1 MRGSAGGKI
10 PAGTAEERNNIMKEK
25 KKCGR
30 KLSAAAVIVLLV
42 TALLMLCSACSE
54 EGSGSFGSAGSASEK
69 DSVSGAEWPDMKPI
83 GSMEL
88 LYAEEFSV
96 DYYENGCRLVE
107 IADDGGRFLVVPQG
121 TEVPSGLDGDISV
134 IEGTADHIYLSA
146 SAVMDH
152 FCKLGAIDAIKL
164 TSTKQENWYIDEA
177 RTAMED
183 GRIQFA
189 GKYNAPDYELIL
201 DSGCRL
207 AIESTMI
214 FHAPEVEEQ
223 LEERGIPVL
232 VDRSSYESHPLG
244 RSEWIKL
251 YGVLTGREAEA
262 EAVFQEQ
269 ADKLK
274 EVTDAVG
281 KSRTDGGAAQED
293 GSTVAFFYITSSGSV
308 NIRKADDYVSK
319 MIELAGGTYVFE
331 NLADDGTATS
341 TETIQMEDFY
351 AAAKD
356 ADYLIYNSTVDGEL
370 ENLDELLAKSSL
382 LENFAAVKSGNV
394 YCTGKNMY
402 QETVETGTMI
412 LDIYRM
418 LNGDEDGMRFLYRL
432 KGSV

>member
-1 MRGSAGGKI
+1 
-10 PAGTAEERNNIMKEK
+10 MKENK
-25 KKCGR
+25 KYGR
-30 KLSAAAVIVLLV
+30 KVSAAALILLLV
-42 TALLMLCSACSE
+42 TALLLLCSACSE
-54 EGSGSFGSAGSASEK
+54 ETAGSSGSGGSADAAEK
-69 DSVSGAEWPDMKPI
+69 ESGTGVNSGVRWSDMKPS

-107 IADDGGRFLVVPQG
+107 IAEDGGRFLVVPEG
-121 TEVPSGLDGDISV
+121 TEVPSGLDDDIAV
-134 IEGTADHIYLSA
+134 IEGAADHIYLSA

-152 FCKLGAIDAIKL
+152 FCRLGAVDAIKL
-164 TSTKQENWYIDEA
+164 TSTKEEDWYIDEA
-177 RTAMED
+177 KTAMKD
-183 GRIQFA
+183 GRIQYA

-201 DSGCRL
+201 DTGCRL

-214 FHAPEVEEQ
+214 FHAPEVREQ

-232 VDRSSYESHPLG
+232 VDRSSYENHPLG

-262 EAVFQEQ
+262 DAVFQEQ
-269 ADKLK
+269 ADKLE
-274 EVTDAVG
+274 EVTAAVDE
-281 KSRTDGGAAQED
+281 SRTDSNAEQNDGNAAQD
-293 GSTVAFFYITSSGSV
+293 SGNTVAFFYITSSGSV

-331 NLADDGTATS
+331 DLADDGTATS

-356 ADYLIYNSTVDGEL
+356 ADYLIYNSTIDGEL
-370 ENLDELLAKSSL
+370 DNLDELLAKSSL
-382 LENFAAVKSGNV
+382 LKNFAAVRSGKV

-412 LDIYRM
+412 SDIYRM
-418 LNGDEDGMRFLYRL
+418 LNGDEDGMHFLYRL
-432 KGSV
+432 K

>member
-1 MRGSAGGKI
+1 
-10 PAGTAEERNNIMKEK
+10 MKENK
-25 KKCGR
+25 KYGR
-30 KLSAAAVIVLLV
+30 KVSAAALILLLV
-42 TALLMLCSACSE
+42 TALLLLCSACSE
-54 EGSGSFGSAGSASEK
+54 ETAGSSGSGGSADAAEK
-69 DSVSGAEWPDMKPI
+69 ESGAGVNSGVRWSDMEPS

-107 IADDGGRFLVVPQG
+107 IAEDGGRFLVVPEG
-121 TEVPSGLDGDISV
+121 TEVPSGLDDDIAV
-134 IEGTADHIYLSA
+134 IEGAADHIYLSA

-152 FCKLGAIDAIKL
+152 FCRLGAVDAIKL
-164 TSTKQENWYIDEA
+164 TSTKEEDWYIDEA
-177 RTAMED
+177 KTAMKD
-183 GRIQFA
+183 GRIQYA

-201 DSGCRL
+201 DTGCRL

-214 FHAPEVEEQ
+214 FHAPEVREQ

-232 VDRSSYESHPLG
+232 VDRSSYENHPLG

-262 EAVFQEQ
+262 DAVFQEQ
-269 ADKLK
+269 ADKLE
-274 EVTDAVG
+274 EVTAAVDE
-281 KSRTDGGAAQED
+281 SRTDSNAEQNDGNAAQD
-293 GSTVAFFYITSSGSV
+293 SGNTVAFFYITSSGSV

-331 NLADDGTATS
+331 DLADDGTATS

-356 ADYLIYNSTVDGEL
+356 ANYLIYNSTIDGEL
-370 ENLDELLAKSSL
+370 DNLDELLAKSSL
-382 LENFAAVKSGNV
+382 LKNFAAVRSGKV

-412 LDIYRM
+412 SDIYRM
-418 LNGDEDGMRFLYRL
+418 LNGDEDGMHFLYRL
-432 KGSV
+432 K

>member
-1 MRGSAGGKI
+1 
-10 PAGTAEERNNIMKEK
+10 MKENK
-25 KKCGR
+25 KYGR
-30 KLSAAAVIVLLV
+30 KVSAAALILLLV
-42 TALLMLCSACSE
+42 TALLLLCSACSE
-54 EGSGSFGSAGSASEK
+54 ETAGSSGSGGSTDAAEK
-69 DSVSGAEWPDMKPI
+69 ESGAGVNSGVRWSDMEPS

-107 IADDGGRFLVVPQG
+107 IAEDGGRFLVVPEG
-121 TEVPSGLDGDISV
+121 TEVPSGLDDDIAV
-134 IEGTADHIYLSA
+134 IEGAADHIYLSA

-152 FCKLGAIDAIKL
+152 FCRLGAVDAIKL
-164 TSTKQENWYIDEA
+164 TSTKEEDWYIDEA
-177 RTAMED
+177 KTAMKD
-183 GRIQFA
+183 GRIQYA
-189 GKYNAPDYELIL
+189 GKYNTPDYELIL
-201 DSGCRL
+201 DTGCRL

-214 FHAPEVEEQ
+214 FHAPEVREQ

-232 VDRSSYESHPLG
+232 VDRSSYENHPLG

-262 EAVFQEQ
+262 DAVFQEQ
-269 ADKLK
+269 ADKLE
-274 EVTDAVG
+274 EVTAAVDE
-281 KSRTDGGAAQED
+281 SRTDSNAEQNDGNAAQD
-293 GSTVAFFYITSSGSV
+293 SGNTVAFFYITSSGSV

-331 NLADDGTATS
+331 DLADDGTATS

-356 ADYLIYNSTVDGEL
+356 ADYLIYNSTIDGEL
-370 ENLDELLAKSSL
+370 DNLDELLAKSSL
-382 LENFAAVKSGNV
+382 LKNFAAVRSGKV

-412 LDIYRM
+412 SDIYRM
-418 LNGDEDGMRFLYRL
+418 LNGDEDGMHFLYRL
-432 KGSV
+432 K

>member
-1 MRGSAGGKI
+1 
-10 PAGTAEERNNIMKEK
+10 MKENK
-25 KKCGR
+25 KYGR
-30 KLSAAAVIVLLV
+30 KVSAAALILLLV
-42 TALLMLCSACSE
+42 TALLLLCSACSE
-54 EGSGSFGSAGSASEK
+54 ETAGSSGSGGSADAAEK
-69 DSVSGAEWPDMKPI
+69 ESGAGVNSGVRWSDMEPS

-107 IADDGGRFLVVPQG
+107 IAEDGGRFLVVPEG
-121 TEVPSGLDGDISV
+121 TEVPSGLDDDIAV
-134 IEGTADHIYLSA
+134 IEGAADHIYLSA

-152 FCKLGAIDAIKL
+152 FCRLGAVDAIKL
-164 TSTKQENWYIDEA
+164 TSTKEEDWYIDEA
-177 RTAMED
+177 KTAMKD
-183 GRIQFA
+183 GRIQYA

-201 DSGCRL
+201 DTGCRL

-214 FHAPEVEEQ
+214 FHAPEVREQ

-232 VDRSSYESHPLG
+232 VDRSSYENHPLG

-262 EAVFQEQ
+262 DAVFQEQ
-269 ADKLK
+269 ADKLE
-274 EVTDAVG
+274 EVTAAVDE
-281 KSRTDGGAAQED
+281 SRTDSNAEQNDGNAAQD
-293 GSTVAFFYITSSGSV
+293 SGNTVAFFYITSSGSV

-331 NLADDGTATS
+331 DLADDGTATS

-356 ADYLIYNSTVDGEL
+356 ADYLIYNSTIDGEL
-370 ENLDELLAKSSL
+370 DNLDELLAKSSL
-382 LENFAAVKSGNV
+382 LKNFAAVRSGKV

-412 LDIYRM
+412 SDIYRM
-418 LNGDEDGMRFLYRL
+418 LNGDEDGMHFLYRL
-432 KGSV
+432 K

>member
-1 MRGSAGGKI
+1 
-10 PAGTAEERNNIMKEK
+10 MKENK
-25 KKCGR
+25 KYGR
-30 KLSAAAVIVLLV
+30 KVSAAALILLLV
-42 TALLMLCSACSE
+42 TALLLLCSACSE
-54 EGSGSFGSAGSASEK
+54 ETAGSSGSGGSADAAEK
-69 DSVSGAEWPDMKPI
+69 ESGAGVNSGVRWSDMEPS

-107 IADDGGRFLVVPQG
+107 IAEDGGRFLVVPEG
-121 TEVPSGLDGDISV
+121 TEVPSGLDDDIAV
-134 IEGTADHIYLSA
+134 IEGAADHIYLSA

-152 FCKLGAIDAIKL
+152 FCRLGAVDAIKL
-164 TSTKQENWYIDEA
+164 TSTKEEDWYIDEA
-177 RTAMED
+177 KTAMKD
-183 GRIQFA
+183 GRIQYA
-189 GKYNAPDYELIL
+189 GKYNTPDYELIL
-201 DSGCRL
+201 DTGCRL

-214 FHAPEVEEQ
+214 FHAPEVREQ

-232 VDRSSYESHPLG
+232 VDRSSYENHPLG

-262 EAVFQEQ
+262 DAVFQEQ
-269 ADKLK
+269 ADKLE
-274 EVTDAVG
+274 EVTAAVDE
-281 KSRTDGGAAQED
+281 SRTDSNAEQNDGNAAQD
-293 GSTVAFFYITSSGSV
+293 SGNTVAFFYITSSGSV

-331 NLADDGTATS
+331 DLADDGTATS

-356 ADYLIYNSTVDGEL
+356 ADYLIYNSTIDGEL
-370 ENLDELLAKSSL
+370 DNLDELLAKSSL
-382 LENFAAVKSGNV
+382 LKNFAAVRSGKV

-412 LDIYRM
+412 SDIYRM
-418 LNGDEDGMRFLYRL
+418 LNGDEDGMHFLYRL
-432 KGSV
+432 K

>member
-1 MRGSAGGKI
+1 
-10 PAGTAEERNNIMKEK
+10 MKENK
-25 KKCGR
+25 KYGR
-30 KLSAAAVIVLLV
+30 KVSAAALILLLV
-42 TALLMLCSACSE
+42 TALLLLCSACSE
-54 EGSGSFGSAGSASEK
+54 ETAGSSGSGGSADAAEK
-69 DSVSGAEWPDMKPI
+69 ESGAGVNSGVRWSDMEPS

-107 IADDGGRFLVVPQG
+107 IAEDGGRFLVVPEG
-121 TEVPSGLDGDISV
+121 TEVPSGLDDDIAV
-134 IEGTADHIYLSA
+134 IEGAADHIYLSA

-152 FCKLGAIDAIKL
+152 FCRLGAVDAIKL
-164 TSTKQENWYIDEA
+164 TSTKEEDWYIDEA
-177 RTAMED
+177 KTAMKD
-183 GRIQFA
+183 GRIQYA
-189 GKYNAPDYELIL
+189 GKYNTPDYELIL
-201 DSGCRL
+201 DTGCRL

-214 FHAPEVEEQ
+214 FHAPEVREQ

-232 VDRSSYESHPLG
+232 VDRSSYENHPLG

-262 EAVFQEQ
+262 DAVFQEQ
-269 ADKLK
+269 ADKLE
-274 EVTDAVG
+274 EVTAAVDE
-281 KSRTDGGAAQED
+281 SRTDSNAEQNDGNAAQD
-293 GSTVAFFYITSSGSV
+293 SGGTVAFFYITSSGSV

-331 NLADDGTATS
+331 DLADDGTATS

-356 ADYLIYNSTVDGEL
+356 ADYLIYNSTIDGEL
-370 ENLDELLAKSSL
+370 DNLDELLAKSSL
-382 LENFAAVKSGNV
+382 LKNFAAVRSGKV

-412 LDIYRM
+412 SDIYRM
-418 LNGDEDGMRFLYRL
+418 LNGDEDGMHFLYRL
-432 KGSV
+432 K

>member
-1 MRGSAGGKI
+1 
-10 PAGTAEERNNIMKEK
+10 MKENK
-25 KKCGR
+25 KYGR
-30 KLSAAAVIVLLV
+30 KVSAAALILLLV
-42 TALLMLCSACSE
+42 TALLLLCSACSE
-54 EGSGSFGSAGSASEK
+54 ETAGSSGSGGSTDAAEK
-69 DSVSGAEWPDMKPI
+69 ESGAGVNPGVRWSDMEPS

-107 IADDGGRFLVVPQG
+107 IAEDGGRFLVVPEG
-121 TEVPSGLDGDISV
+121 TEVPSGLDDDIAV
-134 IEGTADHIYLSA
+134 IEGAADHIYLSA

-152 FCKLGAIDAIKL
+152 FCRLGAVDAIKL
-164 TSTKQENWYIDEA
+164 TSTKEEDWYIDEA
-177 RTAMED
+177 KTAMKD
-183 GRIQFA
+183 GRIQYA

-201 DSGCRL
+201 DTGCRL

-214 FHAPEVEEQ
+214 FHAPEVREQ

-232 VDRSSYESHPLG
+232 VDRSSYENHPLG

-262 EAVFQEQ
+262 DAVFQEQ
-269 ADKLK
+269 ADKLE
-274 EVTDAVG
+274 EVTAAVDE
-281 KSRTDGGAAQED
+281 SRTDSNAEQNDGNAAQD
-293 GSTVAFFYITSSGSV
+293 SGNTVAFFYITSSGSV

-331 NLADDGTATS
+331 DLADDGTATS

-356 ADYLIYNSTVDGEL
+356 ADYLIYNSTIDGEL
-370 ENLDELLAKSSL
+370 DNLDELLAKSSL
-382 LENFAAVKSGNV
+382 LKNFAAVRSGKV

-412 LDIYRM
+412 SDIYHM
-418 LNGDEDGMRFLYRL
+418 LNGDEDGMHFLYRL
-432 KGSV
+432 K

>member
-1 MRGSAGGKI
+1 
-10 PAGTAEERNNIMKEK
+10 MKENK
-25 KKCGR
+25 KYGR
-30 KLSAAAVIVLLV
+30 KVSAAALILLLV
-42 TALLMLCSACSE
+42 TALLLLCSACSE
-54 EGSGSFGSAGSASEK
+54 ETAGSSGSGGSADAAEK
-69 DSVSGAEWPDMKPI
+69 ESGTGVNSGVRWSDMKPS

-107 IADDGGRFLVVPQG
+107 IAEDGGRFLVVPEG
-121 TEVPSGLDGDISV
+121 TEVPSGLDDDIAV
-134 IEGTADHIYLSA
+134 IEGAADHIYLSA

-152 FCKLGAIDAIKL
+152 FCRLGAVDAIKL
-164 TSTKQENWYIDEA
+164 TSTKEEDWYIDEA
-177 RTAMED
+177 KTAMKD
-183 GRIQFA
+183 GRIQYA
-189 GKYNAPDYELIL
+189 GKYNTPDYELIL
-201 DSGCRL
+201 DTGCRL

-214 FHAPEVEEQ
+214 FHAPEVREQ

-232 VDRSSYESHPLG
+232 VDRSSYENHPLG

-262 EAVFQEQ
+262 DAVFQEQ
-269 ADKLK
+269 ADKLE
-274 EVTDAVG
+274 EVTAAVDE
-281 KSRTDGGAAQED
+281 SRTDSNAEQNDGNAAQD
-293 GSTVAFFYITSSGSV
+293 SGNTVAFFYITSSGSV

-331 NLADDGTATS
+331 DLADDGTATS

-356 ADYLIYNSTVDGEL
+356 ADYLIYNSTIDGEL
-370 ENLDELLAKSSL
+370 DNLDELLAKSSL
-382 LENFAAVKSGNV
+382 LKNFAAVRSGKV

-412 LDIYRM
+412 SDIYRM
-418 LNGDEDGMRFLYRL
+418 LNGDEDGMHFLYRL
-432 KGSV
+432 K

>member
-1 MRGSAGGKI
+1 
-10 PAGTAEERNNIMKEK
+10 MKENK
-25 KKCGR
+25 KYGR
-30 KLSAAAVIVLLV
+30 KVSAAALILLLV
-42 TALLMLCSACSE
+42 TALLLLCSACSE
-54 EGSGSFGSAGSASEK
+54 ETAGSSGSGGSADAAEK
-69 DSVSGAEWPDMKPI
+69 ESGAGVNSGVRWSDMEPS

-107 IADDGGRFLVVPQG
+107 IAEDGGRFLVVPEG
-121 TEVPSGLDGDISV
+121 TEVPSGLDDDIAV
-134 IEGTADHIYLSA
+134 IEGAADHIYLSA

-152 FCKLGAIDAIKL
+152 FCRLGAVDAIKL
-164 TSTKQENWYIDEA
+164 TSTKEEDWYIDEA
-177 RTAMED
+177 KTAMKD
-183 GRIQFA
+183 GRIQYA
-189 GKYNAPDYELIL
+189 GKYNTPDYELIL
-201 DSGCRL
+201 DTGCRL

-214 FHAPEVEEQ
+214 FHAPEVREQ

-232 VDRSSYESHPLG
+232 VDRSSYENHPLG

-262 EAVFQEQ
+262 DAVFQEQ
-269 ADKLK
+269 ADKLE
-274 EVTDAVG
+274 EVTAAVDE
-281 KSRTDGGAAQED
+281 SRTDSNAEQNNGNAAQD
-293 GSTVAFFYITSSGSV
+293 SGNTVAFFYITSSGSV

-331 NLADDGTATS
+331 DLADDGTATS

-356 ADYLIYNSTVDGEL
+356 ADYLIYNSTIDGEL
-370 ENLDELLAKSSL
+370 DNLDELLAKSSL
-382 LENFAAVKSGNV
+382 LKNFAAVRSGKV

-412 LDIYRM
+412 SDIYRM
-418 LNGDEDGMRFLYRL
+418 LNGDEDGMHFLYRL
-432 KGSV
+432 K